1 MVIKRGAFLIVKRNA
16 FLIVNRQA
24 AGLGE
29 MIMKVSS
36 VKEMWDLD
44 RRAIAEFSIAEEIL
58 MENAGEAVY
67 SVILKETG
75 ISGKSF
81 SIFCGTGNNGGD
93 GLVVA
98 RKLYSMGCRVTV
110 FILGDC
116 SGFTGAAGKN
126 LEIAVRMAVEIKEI
140 KSAEA
145 AKAEVMHSDIIIDG
159 IFGTGLTRE
168 VGGLYKDVISL
179 INSSGKKIVSIDMPS
194 GINGDTGEEM
204 GIAVAADYTVAFGL
218 AKRGNLLFPGFKNC
232 GKLYLSHISFP
243 PALHS
248 DNSIKVEINS
258 PSEIP
263 ERDRNGHKGNF
274 GDVLFIAGAANY
286 YGAPYFCAYSFLK
299 AGGGYSRLAAPVSII
314 PFIAAKG
321 SEIVFLPQEETEE
334 GSIALSNKAKLLELS
349 EKVDMVVIGP
359 GLSLQQETRKLVK
372 ELAAAIVRPL
382 LLDGDGIT
390 AISEDLKILKER
402 KAPTVITPH
411 LGEMARIVQDSPVA
425 EIDKN
430 KVSLVQKWA
439 SELNTII
446 VLKGGHSL
454 IGYPEGRVLI
464 NLSGNSGMA
473 TAGSGDVLCGTIAA
487 AFGLGLPLAEAAGT
501 AVFLHGLAGDL
512 AASVHGED
520 GITARDILEY
530 LPESL
535 LYYRN
540 HGKEIRQ
547 GFNSKLYLI

>member
-1 MVIKRGAFLIVKRNA
+1 
-16 FLIVNRQA
+16 
-24 AGLGE
+24 
-29 MIMKVSS
+29 
-36 VKEMWDLD
+36 
-44 RRAIAEFSIAEEIL
+44 
-58 MENAGEAVY
+58 
-67 SVILKETG
+67 
-75 ISGKSF
+75 
-81 SIFCGTGNNGGD
+81 
-93 GLVVA
+93 
-98 RKLYSMGCRVTV
+98 
-110 FILGDC
+110 
-116 SGFTGAAGKN
+116 FTGAAKKN
-126 LEIAVRMAVEIKEI
+126 LEITASMAVDIKEI

-145 AKAEVMHSDIIIDG
+145 VKVEVMHSHIIIDG

-179 INSSGKKIVSIDMPS
+179 INSSGKKIVSIDIPS

-204 GIAVAADYTVAFGL
+204 GIAVAADYTVALGL
-218 AKRGNLLFPGFKNC
+218 VKRGNLLFPGFKNC

-243 PALHS
+243 PELHS

-263 ERDRNGHKGNF
+263 ERDRNGHKGDF

-286 YGAPYFCAYSFLK
+286 YGAPYFCSYSFLK
-299 AGGGYSRLAAPVSII
+299 AGGGYSRLAAPGSII

-321 SEIVFLPQEETEE
+321 GEIVFLPQEETEE

-359 GLSLQQETRKLVK
+359 GLSLQRETVKLVK
-372 ELAAAIVRPL
+372 ELAAAIDRPL

-390 AISEDLKILKER
+390 AISENLKILKER
-402 KAPTVITPH
+402 KAPTIITPH
-411 LGEMARIVQDSPVA
+411 PGEMARITSPEA
-425 EIDKN
+425 ADKDN
-430 KVSLVQKWA
+430 IALVQKWA
-439 SELNTII
+439 SELDTII

-454 IGYPEGRVLI
+454 VGYPEGRVLI

-520 GITARDILEY
+520 GITARDILAY

-535 LYYRN
+535 LYCRN

-547 GFNSKLYLI
+547 GFNNQLYLL

>member
-1 MVIKRGAFLIVKRNA
+1 MVKQEELIVK
-16 FLIVNRQA
+16 
-24 AGLGE
+24 
-29 MIMKVSS
+29 VSN
-36 VKEMWDLD
+36 VKEMQDLD
-44 RRAIAEFSIAEEIL
+44 RQAIVEYSMSEELL
-58 MENAGEAVY
+58 MENAGAAVY
-67 SVILKETG
+67 SVIFKEIG

-98 RKLYSMGCRVTV
+98 RKLHSMGGRVTV
-110 FILGDC
+110 FIIGDR
-116 SGFTGAAGKN
+116 SRFTGAAKKN
-126 LEIAVRMAVEIKEI
+126 LEIAAGIEVDIRDV

-145 AKAEVMHSDIIIDG
+145 VKTEIAHCQVVIDG

-179 INSSGKKIVSIDMPS
+179 INASGKKIISIDIPS

-204 GIAVAADYTVAFGL
+204 GIAVIADYTVAFGL

-243 PALHS
+243 PVLHS

-258 PSEIP
+258 PAEIP
-263 ERDRNGHKGNF
+263 ERKRNGHKGDF

-299 AGGGYSRLAAPVSII
+299 AGGGYSRLAAPGSII

-321 SEIVFLPQEETEE
+321 SEIVFLPQEETEK

-349 EKVDMVVIGP
+349 DKADMVVIGP
-359 GLSLQQETRKLVK
+359 GLSLDQETK
-372 ELAAAIVRPL
+372 ELVRQLSATITRPL

-390 AISEDLKILKER
+390 AISEDLNILKKR
-402 KAPTVITPH
+402 TAPTVITPH
-411 LGEMARIVQDSPVA
+411 LGEMARIIQGSPA
-425 EIDKN
+425 EIDKD
-430 KVSLVQKWA
+430 KITLVQKWA
-439 SELNTII
+439 AEFNTIT
-446 VLKGGHSL
+446 VLKGGHTL
-454 IGYPEGRVLI
+454 IAHPDGRVLI

-487 AFGLGLPLAEAAGT
+487 AFGLGLPVAEAAGT

-520 GITARDILEY
+520 GITAQDILDY
-530 LPESL
+530 LPESI

-540 HGKEIRQ
+540 HGKEIREDFYNQ
-547 GFNSKLYLI
+547 LYSI

>member
-1 MVIKRGAFLIVKRNA
+1 
-16 FLIVNRQA
+16 
-24 AGLGE
+24 
-29 MIMKVSS
+29 MKVSS
-36 VKEMWDLD
+36 VKEMQDLD
-44 RRAIAEFSIAEEIL
+44 RRAIAEFSITEEIL
-58 MENAGEAVY
+58 MENAGEAIY
-67 SVILKETG
+67 SVILKEIG
-75 ISGKSF
+75 ISDKSF
-81 SIFCGTGNNGGD
+81 AIFCGTGNNGGD

-98 RKLYSMGCRVTV
+98 RKLHSMGGRVTV
-110 FILGDC
+110 FILGDR
-116 SGFTGAAGKN
+116 SRFSGAAGKN
-126 LEIAVRMAVEIKEI
+126 LEIAASIAVDIKEI
-140 KSAEA
+140 TSAEA
-145 AKAEVMHSDIIIDG
+145 VKAGVMHSDIIIDG

-168 VGGLYKDVISL
+168 VGGLHKDVITL
-179 INSSGKKIVSIDMPS
+179 INSSGKKIVSIDIPS

-204 GIAVAADYTVAFGL
+204 GIAVAADYTVALGL

-243 PALHS
+243 PALCS

-263 ERDRNGHKGNF
+263 ERDRNGHKGDF

-299 AGGGYSRLAAPVSII
+299 AGGGYSRLAAPGSII

-359 GLSLQQETRKLVK
+359 GLSLQRETKRLVK
-372 ELAAAIVRPL
+372 ELAAAIARPL

-411 LGEMARIVQDSPVA
+411 LGEMARIAQGSPA
-425 EIDKN
+425 EIDKD
-430 KVSLVQKWA
+430 KITLVQKWA
-439 SELNTII
+439 SELDTII

-487 AFGLGLPLAEAAGT
+487 TFGLGLSLAEAAGT

-520 GITARDILEY
+520 GITAQDILEY

-540 HGKEIRQ
+540 HAKEIGQ
-547 GFNSKLYLI
+547 GFNNQLYLI